1 MRYNP
6 LGNTGLFVSE
16 LCLGTMTFGNSPGQ
30 YAAASGVTQEQA
42 EAIIRRG
49 FDAGINFIDTA
60 NVYAGGQS
68 ETMVGQ
74 ALKHLGI
81 TREQVV
87 LATKAEHATG
97 GGPND
102 GGASRYHLLNEVKA
116 SLKRLGTDHI
126 DLYQLHGWD
135 PATPVEATIR
145 ALDEMVRQG
154 LVRYVGV
161 SNWAAWQIAKALG
174 KADLLHAERFQSVQ
188 AYYSLAGRDLEREVV
203 PVVEAENLGL
213 LVYSPL
219 AGGYLTGKYREN
231 KDEGRRATVQFPPV
245 DEQKGA
251 GVLAAMDKIAAAH
264 GTSLAA
270 VALAWLRH
278 QPAVTSIIL
287 GIKQPA
293 QLDDNLKATELNLTA
308 DDLQALDA
316 ASAPTPEYPG
326 WMLAHSSAARQQLL
340 MTGQLAPQYG

>member
-74 ALKHLGI
+74 ALKNLGI
-81 TREQVV
+81 AREQVV

-145 ALDEMVRQG
+145 ALDELVRQG
-154 LVRYVGV
+154 LVRYIGV
-161 SNWAAWQIAKALG
+161 SN
-174 KADLLHAERFQSVQ
+174 
-188 AYYSLAGRDLEREVV
+188 
-203 PVVEAENLGL
+203 
-213 LVYSPL
+213 
-219 AGGYLTGKYREN
+219 
-231 KDEGRRATVQFPPV
+231 
-245 DEQKGA
+245 
-251 GVLAAMDKIAAAH
+251 
-264 GTSLAA
+264 
-270 VALAWLRH
+270 
-278 QPAVTSIIL
+278 
-287 GIKQPA
+287 
-293 QLDDNLKATELNLTA
+293 
-308 DDLQALDA
+308 
-316 ASAPTPEYPG
+316 
-326 WMLAHSSAARQQLL
+326 
-340 MTGQLAPQYG
+340 